1 MLPNGQVWFIKG
13 FFLTII
19 YTQRELIKQ
28 NIVTTYLKSSVV
40 KHVLY
45 CNPTVQLK
53 VEKRANI
60 DGGCRKEGLNSW
72 KIRSQTCVG
81 SYCRICL
88 QKLDVVH
95 LTGGG
100 PDGKREKAIDTNL
113 IQLISFA

>member
-1 MLPNGQVWFIKG
+1 MVESGSLKV

-40 KHVLY
+40 KHVSY
-45 CNPTVQLK
+45 FNPTVQIK

-60 DGGCRKEGLNSW
+60 DGGCRKEGLSSW
-72 KIRSQTCVG
+72 TIRSQTCVG

-100 PDGKREKAIDTNL
+100 PDGKREKAIETNL
-113 IQLISFA
+113 IQFISFA